1 MCGFARTKLYVEC
14 VGIQSRH
21 ESQVGMMEIVMLT
34 CQTISPFGAVH
45 EIVAQPIDNK
55 QGGDDGFFWVSIRT
69 A

>member
-1 MCGFARTKLYVEC
+1 
-14 VGIQSRH
+14 
-21 ESQVGMMEIVMLT
+21 MMEIVMLT